1 MSPFYKTLDKKDFF
15 IFKDNRNLILQS
27 PNLAK
32 IHLEH
37 GAIVFCVAIFSSCPS
52 FAYQLFITRVFS
64 LQTNSYYTT
73 SFSIMSGKTIADNTK
88 IFLEL
93 DKNINKNTY

>member
-1 MSPFYKTLDKKDFF
+1 MSVDKVARAPSFNSIQTNLYSELNKNFPKDITNLKNAPNISPFYKTLDEEDFV

-37 GAIVFCVAIFSSCPS
+37 GAIVFCDAIFS
-52 FAYQLFITRVFS
+52 
-64 LQTNSYYTT
+64 
-73 SFSIMSGKTIADNTK
+73 
-88 IFLEL
+88 IFLH
-93 DKNINKNTY
+93 